1 METARF
7 ETYYK
12 DGIQVGYLTNQ
23 VNPGK
28 QIQECEITWEDD
40 FYQRVQVY
48 AYTVPSL
55 NTQYTF
61 SQWER
66 YISGSWTHFTYNPR
80 IDDFH
85 LFGYDYRAVY
95 SAIAGPATCLVSFE
109 AGLNGTLR
117 VNGVPVS
124 SKQYTTARDTVY
136 LSDTISVVPD
146 AGYVFSHWTANIG
159 GSDLNTNLS
168 SSISGLIGL
177 KAYYDTVYT
186 AHFVPAT
193 YTIKYSP
200 DTYSQIIG
208 EAVQIK
214 SMGKYTSE
222 VTAVIKTDH
231 LKTKIFSQ
239 WSDGEL
245 NATRSDLVER
255 DRTYHVWTTNR
266 LYDCHFETDGL
277 ESNIGYIVIDGS
289 GQQQSIDQSV
299 AYNTSITA
307 TASLYSAYTA
317 SHKFLG
323 WYKNDVLVTSNT
335 ILTLTIT
342 EEGTWQ
348 ARFARKSYTVN
359 FVPGTNGIITGS
371 LVQTVSHGSN
381 CTAVTAI
388 PNENYTFKMWS
399 TSATSNPYTYSNV
412 TSNRTIY
419 AYFEPI
425 VSPPETYTVTYTVEN
440 AEGLAEACGNIYS
453 SIGLSLSRS
462 FTDIAEGSDIP
473 EPIIAIPLTAY
484 EFWKWADND
493 STDPVRQDT
502 NITADLEIVAL
513 FTKKRYTLTYSTSI
527 GGSLQGVTS
536 QIVMHGNNSTPVL
549 AVPAVGYDFTR
560 WLSDN
565 VTSNPRQ
572 DLNVIADKTVTAL
585 FTVENYAV
593 SFEVNDSD
601 LGEISDDTIQY
612 VDYNELCIGV
622 TANVKESAVGYEF
635 KYWAKR
641 YNDGTEEQVTTL
653 STLPPTRITEA
664 VTFIAYFGLIE
675 HTLTYS
681 TEAQGILLGAT
692 AQTVEHGGDGSTV
705 TAVPMDHWHFVQW
718 SDDNT
723 DNPRTDENITQDISV
738 TAEYAIDT
746 FTLEYAAGANG
757 SISGYTPQTVNYGAS
772 GTAILAVPD
781 TGYHFVEW
789 SDSNTSIL
797 RTDVFVTENIS
808 VTALFAINEYTIQY
822 IVEGASAG
830 HIEDELNLVQTV
842 EHGSNA
848 ITMTAVL
855 DLPTSHYFQGWY
867 LNGST
872 FINNDLTHQLTSVTA
887 DTIITARFTI
897 NTYVITYLANN
908 EAYGHITPD
917 LTYAT
922 HGGVSNPVVAEAYTG
937 YEFAQWSDGELATS
951 RFETGVTENLE
962 ITAVFQI
969 AEYSLDYTAGSNGSI
984 VGDTSQTVQHG
995 SDGTAVTA
1003 VADAHYEFWKWS
1015 DEVLDNPRADTE
1027 VTDDIAVTAIF
1038 RLERFTLTYTA
1049 GVNGSIGS
1057 GAIQEVEYGANAAPV
1072 YPVPAQNYSFSTW
1085 SDLSTDN
1092 PRIDTNVTG
1101 DITVEASFV
1110 YDPTLYTIEGE
1121 TEVANTQI
1129 IAGLQGAQADVD
1141 GNFSLQAASG
1151 PNTIIAEINSHTF
1164 NPISHS
1170 VNVTENLRR
1179 WQHTFDGEVWC
1190 LQKLSDGS
1198 VVVGGAFTT
1207 INGISRKHLAHF
1219 TSEGD
1224 LLDDLDFD
1232 ISIYSGGC
1240 YVACMYYDESNEM
1253 LYIGGRFGVP
1263 DIYLVMH
1270 NYIACVDLTYNYVD
1284 PTFTVASINGTVRS
1298 ITQGHNGS
1306 ATELVVGGWFTLPKL
1321 YLMAVDHTTGAVNA
1335 TFQEVDAV
1343 VYIVKNNGTDLYVGG
1358 AFTTNN
1364 SNLAK
1369 QDLST
1374 GTWTWYPINQ
1384 GVTGTHTIRA
1394 ITDIAGT
1401 VLNGTLIG
1409 GQFEEVNIGGTKYP
1423 RNNLALMDLSAGTL
1437 STTTLNVT
1445 GTGAI
1450 VHCITDQYRLG
1461 GIFTSVNGE
1470 TRNNA
1475 ARINPNNDT
1484 PIHGQYLYAY
1494 NPDVTGTVYAIAEMV
1509 EGGSVP
1515 RDARVLVGGNFTE
1528 VGTYTRNNIAM
1539 THTGNLVYNGLRF
1552 EPTINRYTIEYTNTD
1567 SHANFVGNTLQTVDH
1582 GEDGEVI
1589 TATPDTGYQLSTW
1602 SDYEYVDPI
1611 ETTRQD
1617 LNVTGDISVDLITMV
1632 RQIVL
1637 WYAPGLNASITGDKV
1652 QLVNYGGN
1660 GTAITVVPAPH
1671 CNFVRWSDSN
1681 TDNPRQ
1687 DLAVTSNVLVSA
1699 VCELDTF
1706 TLTYAADANGEI
1718 DGNTPQIVSYGSDGT
1733 YVQAISIST
1742 LWVFDSWSDGN
1753 TDNPRI
1759 DVSVT
1764 DDITVTANFVAAKY
1778 AISGTVGVENV
1789 KIDLSDGQF
1798 TYSDSSGYF
1807 LFDAVEVGE
1816 ITITPTKLGF
1826 NFTPTSKTIN
1836 LVQDYT
1842 GFEFLTDTS
1851 VAKVLVRPINSKM
1864 LIGGDFTEVNGYPQ
1878 SQLARF
1884 ISTDLFEFSFS
1895 PILPSSCKD
1904 FLIQSDGKI
1913 MVLCEDSVLR
1923 LNTDGTAD
1931 GTFTTAT
1938 LNGLGECLGIQT
1950 DGKIIIGGAFTTVN
1964 GVTRNHV
1971 ARLNTDGTLD
1981 IAFNPDINGDC
1992 YALVVRPNDRIIIGG
2007 AFTTVSGSI
2016 RNYIARLDSNGVLD
2030 GTFNQSLNGAC
2041 RIITLQN
2048 TIDHANWMVIA
2059 GDFTEIAGEARQYVA
2074 RLDADGEL
2082 DASFAPVL
2090 DAPVL
2095 SICVKVDDTILIG
2108 GEFTTV
2114 DTELHGH
2121 IAQFLAVGTLDDSFV
2136 TYCNDNVTS
2145 IAVRESDDK
2154 IIICGDFD
2162 YVNSKSTNN
2171 NVRLNSDGTL
2181 DQGVYFEP
2189 EYITFTCTYTAEDG
2203 GMIVGV
2209 TPQTVEIY
2217 NDCSTVEALPYNNAT
2232 FDGWSDG
2239 VLTAQRTDENITE
2252 NITVTAQFTLYYTIQ
2267 YATSIGGTIDGT
2279 TLQLIASGNSGT
2291 EVIALADPLYVFSH
2305 WSDGNTSITR
2315 TDGNVLAD
2323 ATYTAN
2329 FVLLADQYTIQG
2341 NVEVTD
2347 ASITV
2352 TGDDTL
2358 TSITDGNFQ
2367 AAVSSGTKVFTP
2379 THTQYDFTP
2388 VNASRNIQNSLYA
2401 WRHQFAGI
2409 TNYYAIF
2416 AVGHIADVTVIGG
2429 NFRFVNGNLR
2439 TSLAF
2444 FDSTGML
2451 LDIPLVLT
2459 YEDSPEKDVVITS
2472 LYYSPAINSLFIGGE
2487 FTHVQDGTAKYARRN
2502 LVQIDL
2508 DYKVTSF
2515 DAGITIVPRCI
2526 HESGLAVFPLGDLT
2540 DGLQYYNKITGALMG
2555 SVPAC
2560 NGTVYTITRSTISG
2574 KHNLFFGGDFTVI
2587 NGQTQNKICRA
2598 YLDNTT
2604 LTIATNFAPT
2614 AVDGTVRALC
2624 IDANGYLWVGRQ
2636 TSNYLRVLNI
2646 STGGNAPYTLEQPT
2660 HAVFNLHLKDDT
2672 IFAGQTPYTLTGGI
2686 KDDPL
2691 SFSSAAIIYAS
2702 DDPDIT
2708 GLGYAT
2714 DILGGKFTST
2724 NGHTRYGVCRLGAT
2738 YNTLYEGLKFLAA
2751 PKQFTLTYT
2760 VDANGTLDTGVLEVE
2775 QQVDYGSTGV
2785 AVTPTGNT
2793 GYSFACWSDNAS
2805 VLGEVAILAAEGATT
2820 VEFTGSVE
2828 SGLVRFGISEVI
2840 YLIVSADP
2848 ISHTIELCQYYDR
2861 EAGLV
2866 EEIAAGIEIHQ
2877 VNSQNP
2883 RIDEN
2888 VTDDLAVT
2896 AFFGLIEYIMKYTAG
2911 ANGTL
2916 TCAGETGLTEVQ
2928 QNVLHDSTADMV
2940 TAVPDF
2946 GYDFVGWDDGV
2957 FTNARTDLSANINVT
2972 AYFATGQWLVSYLAS
2987 EGGTIEGDT
2996 SQIITHGSDG
3006 SKVTAVANTG
3016 WHFVNWSDASEVAER
3031 QEINVTESMAFTAT
3045 FERDSYTLTYA
3056 TDNYGTLI
3064 GETTQ
3069 TVLYDDSGTAV
3080 TAVPIDHYTFLEWSD
3095 ERTDNPRIDANVTE
3109 DVEVTARYTEA
3120 KYTITY
3126 RVSDSDA
3133 GLLYLYEDATWVAY
3147 PDGITLTDI
3156 EYGSSTEISKVKV
3169 EVLNPDYTFVQWDDG
3184 VLTSERYE
3192 SDVDADKEIIA
3203 VLQYKICSISY
3214 LTDENCT
3221 VSVDQS
3227 TWLDSIQDTL
3237 NSGED
3242 GPVIYVQAK
3251 PGLNFI
3257 GWSDGNANNPRQD
3270 LNIHLDLL
3278 VTALAS
3284 ESGYLKIRCVTN
3296 DDAANE
3302 QEVGVDV
3309 EPRKSGRWRIAG
3321 ETSYWREYGIF
3332 YAVPIGEVTV
3342 ECDNV
3347 NGFITPAI
3355 EHIDIVTTGTYQT
3368 CDIEYTRS
3376 VYTISGNIHDSE
3388 DIGQANVDILDADDI
3403 LIASTDVN
3411 GDYTVSIDAGTTIIL
3426 RPTYGGW
3433 SFHPETRRFDAL
3445 AENMTGQDYIC
3456 EESGVSITYTVS
3468 LQSGGG
3474 GSVVGAGTYAAG
3486 TEVVINALPDT
3497 GYDFVEWR
3505 YVSTGVQYG
3514 TDAENTFALNYNIS
3528 LQAIFTTAVYTVTAS
3543 AGSGGTLTCATSQ
3556 DISYNTMC
3564 IVSCTSNTG
3573 YTFTGWYDENEVR
3586 KSLQTTYSFAV
3597 MQDVTL
3603 EARFVLTESIPPED
3617 THGDIVGLMTDEMG
3631 IDGLL
3636 TIGNNVDE
3644 PTGIALGI
3652 WRANDTDSYP
3662 LDEWYLAITDEHIAT
3677 QRGLFNAPSDQTIH
3691 IAFGE
3696 TTEIPTLQG
3705 TTLEYTSAE
3714 IGTLNAATLNA
3725 NIAEVTNLTVSG
3737 IASFLHGSDMYTDSL
3752 FSTGYIHVGQDN
3764 TYDKR
3769 IGAIRYTGALQ
3780 AEVIEVNGTSITFDQ
3795 NFGNI
3800 IGAPLIYRGAATEFT
3815 IQSGSD
3821 DTFIL
3826 NSAGQLGEC
3835 IILIAGDWEG
3845 WNGTEWVSFTSSG
3858 GEDGSG
3864 LPPVSGDNKFLVS
3877 GNDDWTIKTLE
3888 DVQAL
3893 IGEGLPIPEAA
3904 GNLLL
3909 STEDAW
3915 DQVDAE
3921 SILPDIM
3928 EDNSF
3933 MVSDTGSWA
3942 AKTISETR
3950 IILGITYTHTLITI
3964 ADVQKIGND
3973 LDFPLDGDYV
3983 LGGDITA
3990 SETLTWN
3997 GGLGF
4002 DPIGDNATPF
4012 TGTFDGAG
4020 YTISGLFINR
4030 PLEDYVGLFG
4040 ASSGRI
4046 SNVNMSGAVITGRDH
4061 CGLLAGFNNGTIINC
4076 SVAGIM
4082 TATTNV
4088 GGLTGRNAVLGGII
4102 SDCYTNVLV
4111 TGDTRS
4117 GGLIGQNGGT
4127 VTKCHA
4133 IGKVI
4138 GSVSTAGG
4146 LIGLVTQGSITNCI
4160 AEGAV
4165 SCPDWAGGLIGRNH
4179 TGITEN
4185 CYSIGL
4191 VTSVGIAG
4199 GLIGESTGITTS
4211 SYYNTETSGQIDNSG
4226 KGVPKTTAQ
4235 MYKTATYIDWDFLT
4249 IWSITEGVSYPSLTP
4264 TNPIIYISSIE
4275 ELQKIGTDPEY
4286 PLNSHYELLNDIDAS
4301 ATHEWV
4307 NNFTPIGYPEN
4318 IFSGSLNG
4326 NGHVISNLKVGH
4338 MLSSY
4343 FGDYLIYYNT
4353 GTVKNLKLIST
4364 IGGLVNENHGLIQSC
4379 SIQCT
4384 FESSIPALGGLVRY
4398 NTGTIWNCCA
4408 NIQVEMDLQDVDIGG
4423 LIGINYGS
4431 IVDSY
4436 AIGNIE
4442 SNLPATSMGGLI
4454 GQNTGSIINCY
4465 SLVHVNNYGGLAEAS
4480 GLVGVNQENGAIT
4493 NCYAAG
4499 LVEGNFKYGI
4509 TQGSG
4514 TVTDCFYDG
4523 DTTTCTDGD
4532 PQTTDEMYTEA
4543 TFLNWDFADTWK
4555 ILGGIG
4561 YPKLTWQDDDIELDL
4576 NGAVIFGD
4584 RDTDGSWCIKRDQGD
4599 LVFAKRIGG
4608 VWVVSETILAPGA

>member
-12 DGIQVGYLTNQ
+12 DGIQVGYLINK
-23 VNPGK
+23 VNPGE
-28 QIQECEITWEDD
+28 QIQECEITWEYG
-40 FYQRVQVY
+40 FYQRVHVC

-66 YISGSWTHFTYNPR
+66 YVSWPWTLFTYNPC
-80 IDDFH
+80 IDDF
-85 LFGYDYRAVY
+85 LPLGCDYRAVY

-117 VNGVPVS
+117 VNGAPVS
-124 SKQYTTARDTVY
+124 SKQYTTARDTLY

-159 GSDLNTNLS
+159 GSDLNTNLFS
-168 SSISGLIGL
+168 NISGLIGL

-200 DTYSQIIG
+200 DKYSQIIG

-214 SMGKYTSE
+214 SYGKYTSK
-222 VTAVIKTDH
+222 VTAVIKTDY
-231 LKTKIFSQ
+231 LNTKIFNQ
-239 WSDGEL
+239 WSDGKL
-245 NATRSDLVER
+245 NATRSDLVEK
-255 DRTYHVWTTNR
+255 DRTYHVWTWNR

-277 ESNIGYIVIDGS
+277 ESNIGYIVIGGS

-399 TSATSNPYTYSNV
+399 TYATSNPYTYSNV
-412 TSNRTIY
+412 TSNHTIY

-473 EPIIAIPLTAY
+473 ELIIADPLY
-484 EFWKWADND
+484 GYKFWKWADND

-681 TEAQGILLGAT
+681 TEAQGILLGVT

-789 SDSNTSIL
+789 SDSNTSIS

-1232 ISIYSGGC
+1232 ISIHSGDC

-1263 DIYLVMH
+1263 DIYLVKH

-1321 YLMAVDHTTGAVNA
+1321 YLMAVNHTTGAVNA

-1384 GVTGTHTIRA
+1384 GVTGTHTVRA
-1394 ITDIAGT
+1394 ITDIASAGPGG
-1401 VLNGTLIG
+1401 LNGTLIG
-1409 GQFEEVNIGGTKYP
+1409 GQFEEINIGGTKYP
-1423 RNNLALMDLSAGTL
+1423 RNNLALMNLSTGTL

-1475 ARINPNNDT
+1475 ARINPNNGT
-1484 PIHGQYLYAY
+1484 PIHGQYLDAY

-1509 EGGSVP
+1509 EGGGVP
-1515 RDARVLVGGNFTE
+1515 RDSRILVGGNFTE

-1611 ETTRQD
+1611 EATRQD

-1671 CNFVRWSDSN
+1671 YNFVRWSDSN

-1742 LWVFDSWSDGN
+1742 LWAFDSWSDGN

-1864 LIGGDFTEVNGYPQ
+1864 LIGGDFTEVNGCPQ

-1913 MVLCEDSVLR
+1913 MVLCEDSVIR
-1923 LNTDGTAD
+1923 LNTNGTAD

-2267 YATSIGGTIDGT
+2267 YATSIGGIIDGT

-2451 LDIPLVLT
+2451 LDIPLALT

-2646 STGGNAPYTLEQPT
+2646 STGGNALYTLEQPT

-3652 WRANDTDSYP
+3652 WRVNDTDSYP

-3858 GEDGSG
+3858 GVG
-3864 LPPVSGDNKFLVS
+3864 LPTPS
-3877 GNDDWTIKTLE
+3877 
-3888 DVQAL
+3888 
-3893 IGEGLPIPEAA
+3893 AA
-3904 GNLLL
+3904 NNLLL
-3909 STEDAW
+3909 STDDDWTQVAASTLGSGVIEISNIED
-3915 DQVDAE
+3915 
-3921 SILPDIM
+3921 L
-3928 EDNSF
+3928 
-3933 MVSDTGSWA
+3933 
-3942 AKTISETR
+3942 
-3950 IILGITYTHTLITI
+3950 
-3964 ADVQKIGND
+3964 QKIGNNPSY
-3973 LDFPLDGDYV
+3973 PLNGNYKVTQPIDATDTV
-3983 LGGDITA
+3983 TWDGGD
-3990 SETLTWN
+3990 
-3997 GGLGF
+3997 GF
-4002 DPIGDNATPF
+4002 APIGSFATPF
-4012 TGTFDGAG
+4012 TGTFDGG
-4020 YTISGLFINR
+4020 NHLICGLTINR
-4030 PLEDYVGLFG
+4030 PTEDFIGLFG
-4040 ASSGRI
+4040 YIGAGVSIRNVKASG
-4046 SNVNMSGAVITGRDH
+4046 NITGK
-4061 CGLLAGFNNGTIINC
+4061 NT
-4076 SVAGIM
+4076 
-4082 TATTNV
+4082 V
-4088 GGLTGRNAVLGGII
+4088 GGIVGLGGQAI
-4102 SDCYTNVLV
+4102 SDC
-4111 TGDTRS
+4111 S
-4117 GGLIGQNGGT
+4117 
-4127 VTKCHA
+4127 
-4133 IGKVI
+4133 
-4138 GSVSTAGG
+4138 
-4146 LIGLVTQGSITNCI
+4146 
-4160 AEGAV
+4160 
-4165 SCPDWAGGLIGRNH
+4165 
-4179 TGITEN
+4179 
-4185 CYSIGL
+4185 
-4191 VTSVGIAG
+4191 
-4199 GLIGESTGITTS
+4199 
-4211 SYYNTETSGQIDNSG
+4211 
-4226 KGVPKTTAQ
+4226 
-4235 MYKTATYIDWDFLT
+4235 F
-4249 IWSITEGVSYPSLTP
+4249 
-4264 TNPIIYISSIE
+4264 
-4275 ELQKIGTDPEY
+4275 
-4286 PLNSHYELLNDIDAS
+4286 
-4301 ATHEWV
+4301 
-4307 NNFTPIGYPEN
+4307 
-4318 IFSGSLNG
+4318 
-4326 NGHVISNLKVGH
+4326 
-4338 MLSSY
+4338 
-4343 FGDYLIYYNT
+4343 
-4353 GTVKNLKLIST
+4353 
-4364 IGGLVNENHGLIQSC
+4364 
-4379 SIQCT
+4379 
-4384 FESSIPALGGLVRY
+4384 
-4398 NTGTIWNCCA
+4398 
-4408 NIQVEMDLQDVDIGG
+4408 
-4423 LIGINYGS
+4423 
-4431 IVDSY
+4431 
-4436 AIGNIE
+4436 
-4442 SNLPATSMGGLI
+4442 
-4454 GQNTGSIINCY
+4454 
-4465 SLVHVNNYGGLAEAS
+4465 
-4480 GLVGVNQENGAIT
+4480 
-4493 NCYAAG
+4493 
-4499 LVEGNFKYGI
+4499 
-4509 TQGSG
+4509 SG
-4514 TVTDCFYDG
+4514 TVTGNYSVGGVVGITTYIISKCFSKGSVISSGGAGGIVAVGSCTECYSEASVSGVDNVG
-4523 DTTTCTDGD
+4523 GITGYGRATYCHATGIVSGNDYVGGIIGLVNGGGQNNLYFTGSVSGSTNVGALVGGASSAFTVSDSYFLDTSGPDNGYGSS
-4532 PQTTDEMYTEA
+4532 QTIDEMYLQSTYA
-4543 TFLNWDFADTWK
+4543 GWDFVNTWK
-4555 ILGGIG
+4555 ILNGIAL
-4561 YPKLTWQDDDIELDL
+4561 PKFIWQNDDVELDL

-4608 VWVVSETILAPGA
+4608 VWVVSETIGT